1 MVTFFCA
8 IAMINKWYSGNPIKT
23 SLNWKKSMSHLK
35 KRCVLN
41 WQFGDNIL
49 LVQLCIKYNVVSGT
63 ALRISYQNIKYC
75 VISCEPKTKYRSGV
89 LRKVFGEKAM
99 KKSSNLWKWMKYSK
113 LVSQEEE
120 KNLSEH
126 LSDLFSEVPLF
137 CIIFS
142 DSGVIMVLASNHLAL
157 FVATCL
163 PKSHEQ
169 SFEWRNLLPMG
180 ENTY

>member
-1 MVTFFCA
+1 
-8 IAMINKWYSGNPIKT
+8 
-23 SLNWKKSMSHLK
+23 
-35 KRCVLN
+35 
-41 WQFGDNIL
+41 
-49 LVQLCIKYNVVSGT
+49 
-63 ALRISYQNIKYC
+63 
-75 VISCEPKTKYRSGV
+75 
-89 LRKVFGEKAM
+89 M
-99 KKSSNLWKWMKYSK
+99 KCSK

-126 LSDLFSEVPLF
+126 LSDLFFEVPLF

-169 SFEWRNLLPMG
+169 SFE
-180 ENTY
+180 